1 MHPPLNPFL
10 RAFFQSALPAQ
21 CNPISQHI
29 LLVPTTE
36 VLLNAKDRDTN
47 TSYAELAGTEEFL
60 ASHVLRVA
68 GGGLLG
74 EQTNRDGA
82 NSRENKTKARQ
93 YSTLNGR
100 TVIIKDAFVYSN
112 KGFKT
117 LNQAQLLADTIYYPD
132 TSDGQQWLVYHISR
146 PLIGS
151 VQSTVPIPAVI
162 SDEPSKER
170 RRVLA
175 EATDATTSKTAAG
188 SAPIV
193 KKDMKS
199 FADVLEHFPIISRQ
213 MQSGLEKV
221 IREFTTIH
229 DKPVTPLKRAR
240 ATSQSSHRT
249 TSSLSDVSSI
259 RSSRS
264 GVSSSTIHPTSLEL
278 EPEEQTLR
286 TSLETAIIAAIDLFQ
301 SVDKHQL
308 SLLGASTELTGPA
321 VERLIER
328 YVVEQIHDQVLFRQI
343 CAVRK
348 SDDWDLEA
356 KIRKMSNI
364 DIAQVGVPI
373 EDGMKGKRD
382 LAARLAKGIDAF
394 KRMGVASSPQ
404 EMLEILLHTQKVITE
419 NDPSTR
425 EDASS
430 AGDQETEPST
440 PLTVNAD
447 VLVSMLLVVVIR
459 SGVKHLHSRLL
470 CMRYFIFTDEVDIG
484 EQGYALATLEAVLAH
499 LSTGSSALRRA
510 SKQNRLLWQSVRA
523 GDVKAVKAILQ
534 PGQPG
539 MISTSTL
546 VGDVDDSSEDD
557 ESNSDEHALTRRV
570 QAGHMDYSHDENV
583 APIGSL
589 QHIFPFQ
596 RPPTPPPEQVANV
609 SKKRVSMASLPR
621 SLSASSLYSSEDHSR
636 NLSVVSVVDD
646 APGDDLSVE
655 KLAQTQDVEGNS
667 VLMMA
672 VESGT
677 QDVLRFLL
685 SMPAHFRAAFV
696 LDDINHEGATLL
708 SAAVQSGD
716 KTLATELLDFLE
728 ANASEEELRRYFLVQ
743 DSKGRG
749 AAHYLFHQPHLMRRF
764 GEKLPWRQKDKI
776 GQTPLF
782 ALFRS
787 YDHEQYHAMVDEA
800 IRLATQAQHDGEKLH
815 LDDHIDYKGNTLLHI
830 VTDNSIAM
838 KLMYHC
844 DCDVNAANDKRFTP
858 LMVSSKYGRAELIR
872 TLFGDL
878 RVDLTMRDFRGLTAV
893 ELAKDDDIRNRI
905 DDLVLLAAPPGK
917 DGRMTTVVRAF
928 FVEDS
933 TVRLVLKSGAPNPN
947 GTITVTTCRR
957 AASDFETL
965 AKLLAIECPASWLPT
980 QFSLPSPYLIPHKP
994 SRAILR
1000 DTQIRLDN
1008 FFQALLTHG
1017 TFSTHELV
1025 WEFFLVPDIDP
1036 ALLSERTKRKAEAR
1050 LENLKDDYE
1059 PITDTHGVE
1068 NFVAHARDQVK
1079 GVTGAVRRTI
1089 RAVNRS
1095 RMRAADLAESH
1106 HLAATALSALA
1117 FLPAPH
1123 ARAYTRHSKSL
1134 LPSEASPLTTLYYH
1148 LHSMHST
1155 STALQIATNRPAY
1168 LISAMATV
1176 HRSLDRITASL
1187 SRTHRWTPRL
1197 GGLFDDAKKSA
1208 ALDAWEKAA
1217 KVRAELDTLASE
1229 LRYTQQ
1235 TVAGEL
1241 AVWQEVHVDAGRAM
1255 LRRFA
1260 RENLVRERGRLDT
1273 LRRALREAR
1282 MG

>member
-10 RAFFQSALPAQ
+10 RGFFQSALPAS
-21 CNPISQHI
+21 CSPISQHI

-47 TSYAELAGTEEFL
+47 TSYAELAGTEDFL

-68 GGGLLG
+68 GGGSLG
-74 EQTNRDGA
+74 EQPSRDGA
-82 NSRENKTKARQ
+82 NSRENKAKARQ

-132 TSDGQQWLVYHISR
+132 TSDGQQWLVYYISR

-151 VQSTVPIPAVI
+151 VQSTVPPPAVI

-175 EATDATTSKTAAG
+175 EATDATASKNAAG
-188 SAPIV
+188 PAPIV
-193 KKDMKS
+193 KKDIKS

-229 DKPVTPLKRAR
+229 DKPLTPLKRPR

-264 GVSSSTIHPTSLEL
+264 GISSSTIHPTSLEL

-301 SVDKHQL
+301 SVDKNQL

-328 YVVEQIHDQVLFRQI
+328 HVVEQIHDQVLFRQI

-356 KIRKMSNI
+356 KIRKMTNI

-404 EMLEILLHTQKVITE
+404 EMLEILLHTQKVVTE
-419 NDPSTR
+419 NDSASKG
-425 EDASS
+425 DASD
-430 AGDQETEPST
+430 AGDLEDEPST

-510 SKQNRLLWQSVRA
+510 SKHNKLLWQSVRA

-534 PGQPG
+534 PGQAG
-539 MISTSTL
+539 MVSSTTL
-546 VGDVDDSSEDD
+546 VGDAEDSSED
-557 ESNSDEHALTRRV
+557 EEGTGDEHAMTRRT
-570 QAGHMDYSHDENV
+570 QAGYPHSENAV
-583 APIGSL
+583 PNGSL

-621 SLSASSLYSSEDHSR
+621 SLSASSLYSSENHSR
-636 NLSVVSVVDD
+636 NMSVVSIADES
-646 APGDDLSVE
+646 AGDDLSVE
-655 KLAQTQDVEGNS
+655 KLAQTQDDEGNS

-672 VESGT
+672 VESGNR
-677 QDVLRFLL
+677 DVLRFLL
-685 SMPAHFRAAFV
+685 SMDANFPAAFV
-696 LDDINHEGATLL
+696 LDDINHEGTTLL
-708 SAAVQSGD
+708 SAAVQSGNKALTD
-716 KTLATELLDFLE
+716 ELLGFLE
-728 ANASEEELRRYFLVQ
+728 ENASEEELSRYFLLQ

-749 AAHYLFHQPHLMRRF
+749 AAHYLFHQPHLLRRF

-800 IRLATQAQHDGEKLH
+800 MRLATQAQNDGDRLH

-830 VTDNSIAM
+830 VTDNSIAV

-965 AKLLAIECPASWLPT
+965 AKLLATECPASWLPT

-1000 DTQIRLDN
+1000 DIQIRLDN
-1008 FFQALLTHG
+1008 FFQSLLTHS

-1036 ALLSERTKRKAEAR
+1036 ALLTDRTKRKAIAR

-1059 PITDTHGVE
+1059 PLTDTHSVE
-1068 NFVAHARDQVK
+1068 NFVAFARDQIK
-1079 GVTGAVRRTI
+1079 GVTGSVRRTL
-1089 RAVNRS
+1089 RTVNRQ
-1095 RMRAADLAESH
+1095 RMRAADLSDAAL
-1106 HLAATALSALA
+1106 LASSSLSALP
-1117 FLPAPH
+1117 FLPPAH
-1123 ARAYTRHSKSL
+1123 ARAYTRQAKAL
-1134 LPSEASPLTTLYYH
+1134 LPGDSSPLTALYYS

-1155 STALQIATNRPAY
+1155 STALQVATNRPAY
-1168 LISAMATV
+1168 LIAGMSAAQRTI
-1176 HRSLDRITASL
+1176 DRVMGSL
-1187 SRTHRWTPRL
+1187 SRSNRWTPRI
-1197 GGLFDDAKKSA
+1197 GGLFDEAKKSA
-1208 ALDAWEKAA
+1208 ALEAWDKAGKA
-1217 KVRAELDTLASE
+1217 RGELESLACE

-1241 AVWQEVHVDAGRAM
+1241 AGWQEGHVERGREM
-1255 LRRFA
+1255 VRRFA
-1260 RENLVRERGRLDT
+1260 RESVMREKGKLET